1 MSIKKVIKQLLLKPL
16 SGIFNYILKM
26 FNVFVIYRIGSAI
39 GDQLCMSAVVRL
51 INEQYPFKIIVISS
65 YPEIFYN
72 NPRIWKIVG
81 VRGRGL
87 YLSKI
92 LRLLSGAQ
100 LENFLFNNNELSYA
114 DYMRVNGHNL
124 HLVQAHSMHFKHNID
139 FTEILNEI
147 HFSKDEINTYQQKFK
162 LPSSF
167 SLINP
172 VGKDSYTPNK
182 NWGFENF
189 QHVVK
194 FSNNINWIQVGLPK
208 DKELLGVIDCYNTT
222 TLRELFYLTSQAKFV
237 LAEEGLLNH
246 ISSAFQTKSYVVH
259 SGFSQVSLSHY
270 KNTVLISNHSAC
282 EFAPCWRLEECGVK
296 NKPCIFGIT
305 PDTVLEIIAQDK
317 R

>member
-1 MSIKKVIKQLLLKPL
+1 MSIIKAINQLLQKPL
-16 SGIFNYILKM
+16 SGIINHILKM
-26 FNVFVIYRIGSAI
+26 FNVFIIYRIGSAI
-39 GDQLCMSAVVRL
+39 GDQLCMTAGVRL
-51 INEQYPFKIIVISS
+51 INEQYPFKIVVISS

-81 VRGRGL
+81 VEGQGL

-114 DYMRVNGHNL
+114 DYMRVYGHNL

-147 HFSKDEINTYQQKFK
+147 HFSKDEIRLYQQKFK
-162 LPSSF
+162 LSSSF

-182 NWGFENF
+182 NWGFKNF

-222 TLRELFYLTSQAKFV
+222 KLRELFYLTSQAKFV
-237 LAEEGLLNH
+237 LAAEGLINH
-246 ISSAFQTKSYVVH
+246 ISSAFKTKSYVVH

-270 KNTVLISNHSAC
+270 KNTVFISNHSAC

-305 PDTVLEIIAQDK
+305 PNTVLEIIAQD
-317 R
+317 

>member
-1 MSIKKVIKQLLLKPL
+1 MNLIKVIKQLFQKPL
-16 SGIFNYILKM
+16 SGIVNYILKM
-26 FNVFVIYRIGSAI
+26 FNVFIIYRIGSAI

-51 INEQYPFKIIVISS
+51 INEQYPFKIVVISS

-114 DYMRVNGHNL
+114 DYMRVYGHNL

-162 LPSSF
+162 LTSSF

-189 QHVVK
+189 QHLVK

-208 DKELLGVIDCYNTT
+208 DKELLGVIDCYNRT

-246 ISSAFQTKSYVVH
+246 ISSAFKTKSYVVH

-305 PDTVLEIIAQDK
+305 PDTVLETITEDK

>member
-1 MSIKKVIKQLLLKPL
+1 MSIKKVINQLLQKPL
-16 SGIFNYILKM
+16 IRIVNYILKM
-26 FNVFVIYRIGSAI
+26 FNIFIIYRIGSAI

-51 INEQYPFKIIVISS
+51 INEQYPFKIVVISS

-72 NPRIWKIVG
+72 NPRILKCFG
-81 VRGRGL
+81 VRGSGL
-87 YLSKI
+87 YLSRI
-92 LRLLSGAQ
+92 LGFLSGSQ
-100 LENFLFNNNELSYA
+100 LENFLFKNNKLSYV
-114 DYMRVNGHNL
+114 DYMRVYGNNL

-139 FTEILNEI
+139 FTETLNEI
-147 HFSKDEINTYQQKFK
+147 HFSKDEIRLYQQKFK
-162 LPSSF
+162 LSSSF

-182 NWGFENF
+182 NWGFKNF

-222 TLRELFYLTSQAKFV
+222 KLRELFYLTSQANFV

-246 ISSAFQTKSYVVH
+246 ISSAFKTKSYVVH